1 MTAPNLQI
9 INLQSIESMVL
20 TPHPSVCLL
29 VIDAISPAMDFKGLV
44 RTFMPAGCQYFM
56 ILGDAAEDV
65 HDALDY
71 AIDDCNLGYL
81 GTPTAV
87 HNDDSAEDVAS
98 FLVNAAIPDEA
109 NVRCVVGYDKEDD
122 AVRDILEKLR
132 LKSPEMSE
140 HSIPNHQMV

>member
-1 MTAPNLQI
+1 
-9 INLQSIESMVL
+9 
-20 TPHPSVCLL
+20 
-29 VIDAISPAMDFKGLV
+29 
-44 RTFMPAGCQYFM
+44 M

>member
-1 MTAPNLQI
+1 
-9 INLQSIESMVL
+9 
-20 TPHPSVCLL
+20 
-29 VIDAISPAMDFKGLV
+29 
-44 RTFMPAGCQYFM
+44 M

-98 FLVNAAIPDEA
+98 FLVNAAIPGETH
-109 NVRCVVGYDKEDD
+109 VRCVVGYYNEDD
-122 AVRDILEKLR
+122 SVLEIVQKLR
-132 LKSPEMSE
+132 LNFREKSEYLSPSD
-140 HSIPNHQMV
+140 QMGRQPCAGRVVRMA